1 MAPCTPWCVE
11 RVFARVRLSFPRTPA
26 EWEIIRRST
35 VMLSPGQ
42 NAALDRETAL
52 ALLDELGRLSAK
64 DRQVRDLLARLQAVL
79 EAAARRVVGNESA
92 GVIVGDM

>member
-1 MAPCTPWCVE
+1 MV
-11 RVFARVRLSFPRTPA
+11 PRTPE

-42 NAALDRETAL
+42 KAALDRETAL
-52 ALLDELGRLSAK
+52 ALFDELNRLERR

-79 EAAARRVVGNESA
+79 EA
-92 GVIVGDM
+92 D